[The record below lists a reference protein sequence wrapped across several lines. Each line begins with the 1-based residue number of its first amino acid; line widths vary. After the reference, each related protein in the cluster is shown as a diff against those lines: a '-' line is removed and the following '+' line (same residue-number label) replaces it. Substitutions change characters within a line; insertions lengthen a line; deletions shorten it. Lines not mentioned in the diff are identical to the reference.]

1 MSAAPGE
8 RNAVPGFDEVKLL
21 AFLDAIPARLP
32 LSIVSVASCKRRP
45 DA

>member
-21 AFLDAIPARLP
+21 AFLDAIPAR
-32 LSIVSVASCKRRP
+32 VAFINRERRQL
-45 DA
+45 